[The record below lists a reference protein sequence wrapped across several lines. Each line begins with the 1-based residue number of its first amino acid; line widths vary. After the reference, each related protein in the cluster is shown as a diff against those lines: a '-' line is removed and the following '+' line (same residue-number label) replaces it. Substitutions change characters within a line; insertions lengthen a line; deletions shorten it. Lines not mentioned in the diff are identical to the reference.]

1 MAKKMN
7 WALDPYNRRPA
18 PVKTPRTKQTK
29 SPTSKDKE

>member
-18 PVKTPRTKQTK
+18 PVNKPGTKETK
-29 SPTSKDKE
+29 SPTHKDVK

>member
-18 PVKTPRTKQTK
+18 QVNKPGTKETK
-29 SPTSKDKE
+29 STTPKNEK